1 MNGRRG
7 AIGGASRGVARGVT
21 DSIICAMQSVTH
33 RSSLRRTAGGFTLIE
48 LMTVV
53 VVIAI
58 LAVIALPAYTEYVRK
73 SRRAEAITLL
83 NRLAQEQER
92 WRASCPTYAASATA
106 PANDGSCNT
115 ATRGLSTPN
124 PSSGYYAAAIP
135 AATAASYS
143 LSATATGAQAAD
155 AKCATF
161 TMTMIGGN
169 ITYASTGTAASA
181 VCWSR

>member
-1 MNGRRG
+1 MFAATVHRGPGRQ
-7 AIGGASRGVARGVT
+7 AI
-21 DSIICAMQSVTH
+21 
-33 RSSLRRTAGGFTLIE
+33 GGFTLIE
-48 LMTVV
+48 LMAVV

-58 LAVIALPAYTEYVRK
+58 LAVIALPAYTEYIRK

-92 WRASCPTYAASATA
+92 WRASCATYAASATA

-115 ATRGLSTPN
+115 AKRGLNTPN
-124 PSSGYYAAAIP
+124 PSSGYYVAAVP

-143 LSATATGAQAAD
+143 VRATAAGPQAGD

-161 TMTMIGGN
+161 TMTMDGGN
-169 ITYASTGTAASA
+169 ITYASTGTAASS

>member
-1 MNGRRG
+1 
-7 AIGGASRGVARGVT
+7 VK
-21 DSIICAMQSVTH
+21 DFIIAAMQSVTY
-33 RSSLRRTAGGFTLIE
+33 SSPQRRTIGGFTLIE
-48 LMTVV
+48 LMAVV

-106 PANDGSCNT
+106 PVNDGTCNT
-115 ATRGLSTPN
+115 ATHGLGTPGS
-124 PSSGYYAAAIP
+124 SSGYYVPAIP
-135 AATAASYS
+135 VATAASYAV
-143 LSATATGAQAAD
+143 SATATGAQAAD